1 MQEDADIQLVMDDT
15 SDAATADSVP
25 QLDGKALVE
34 DYHEPNSAYPHASS
48 LRSPMGIAQMKGHP
62 EYDFHDNNDLAM
74 RVAFEL

>member
-1 MQEDADIQLVMDDT
+1 MDNFEG

-25 QLDGKALVE
+25 QPDGQSLRSE
-34 DYHEPNSAYPHASS
+34 GYQDPNSTYPHASS